1 MPVQILVSA
10 GEASG
15 DHYAAG
21 VVAHLR
27 RFMPGVE
34 FFGCTG
40 VEMRAAGVRTVV
52 DAASLSVVGLV
63 EVLHHIPRIYG
74 EFRKLVRAAEEIRP
88 TAAILTDSPDFHLRL
103 AVKLRKMGIPVFYLV
118 APQAWAW
125 RAGRARVLQ
134 RNVRELHCIFPFEEK
149 FFQDRGVNAHYIG
162 HPLAGTVRPALDRE
176 SFFQKHGIPAD
187 RPLVTLC
194 PGSRRGETARH
205 LAPLREAVERILAR
219 RPATF
224 VLAIP
229 AGARERFG
237 AEFYEP
243 LTRAQ
248 GGARMVESLVKV
260 VEGETRDAMA
270 HADVTLAASGTVA
283 MEAALL
289 GAPLVSFYRVTPL
302 TWYIGRPL
310 VNVPFY
316 TMVNLVAGRRVI
328 PELIQNDMTGERLA
342 SETLILLDSENA
354 RAEMKAGLSEVARL
368 LASHGDPLEESAR
381 RVATSLLGDGG
392 LRDIG

>member
-21 VVAHLR
+21 VVTHLR
-27 RFMPGVE
+27 RLMPGAE

-40 VEMRAAGVRTVV
+40 AELRAAGVRTVV
-52 DAASLSVVGLV
+52 DSASLSVLGLV

-74 EFRKLVRAAEEIRP
+74 EFRKLVRAAETSRP
-88 TAAILTDSPDFHLRL
+88 AAAILTDSPDFHLRL
-103 AVKLRKMGIPVFYLV
+103 AVKLRKLGIPVFYLV

-125 RAGRARVLQ
+125 RAGRARILQ
-134 RNVRELHCIFPFEEK
+134 RNVNELHCIFPFEEK
-149 FFQDRGVNAHYIG
+149 FFRDRGVNAHYIG
-162 HPLAGTVRPALDRE
+162 HPLAGTVLPTLDRE
-176 SFFQKHGIPAD
+176 SFFLKHGIAND

-205 LAPLREAVERILAR
+205 LAPLREAVRRIAAR
-219 RPATF
+219 RAATF

-229 AGARERFG
+229 AGAKERFG
-237 AEFYEP
+237 EGFYEP
-243 LTRAQ
+243 LTQ
-248 GGARMVESLVKV
+248 GGLVKI

-270 HADVTLAASGTVA
+270 HSDVTLAASGTVA

-302 TWYIGRPL
+302 TWHIGRPL

-328 PELIQNDMTGERLA
+328 PELIQNEMTGERIA
-342 SETLILLDSENA
+342 SEALVLLESESA
-354 RAEMKAGLSEVARL
+354 RAEMKAGLNEVKRL
-368 LASHGDPLEESAR
+368 LSSHGDPLEESAR
-381 RVATSLLGDGG
+381 RVATSLL
-392 LRDIG
+392 RDIG

>member
-1 MPVQILVSA
+1 VPAQILVSA

-21 VVAHLR
+21 VVTHLKR
-27 RFMPGVE
+27 LLPGVE

-40 VEMRAAGVRTVV
+40 AELRAAGVRTVV
-52 DAASLSVVGLV
+52 DSASLSVLGLV

-74 EFRKLVRAAEEIRP
+74 EFRKLVRAAEANHP
-88 TAAILTDSPDFHLRL
+88 VAAILTDSPDFHLRL
-103 AVKLRKMGIPVFYLV
+103 APKLRKLGIPVYYLV

-125 RAGRARVLQ
+125 RAGRARILQ

-149 FFQDRGVNAHYIG
+149 FFRDRGVNAHYIG
-162 HPLAGTVRPALDRE
+162 HPLAGTVHPSLDRASFFLKHGIALDR
-176 SFFQKHGIPAD
+176 
-187 RPLVTLC
+187 PLLTLC

-205 LAPLREAVERILAR
+205 LGPLRDAVERIAAR
-219 RPATF
+219 HPATF
-224 VLAIP
+224 LLAVP
-229 AGARERFG
+229 AGARERYG
-237 AEFYEP
+237 AGFYEP
-243 LTRAQ
+243 LTR
-248 GGARMVESLVKV
+248 GGLVQI

-270 HADVTLAASGTVA
+270 HSDVTLAASGTVT

-289 GAPLVSFYRVTPL
+289 GAPTVSFYRVTPL

-328 PELIQNDMTGERLA
+328 PELIQGDMTGERIAAEALSLLE
-342 SETLILLDSENA
+342 SESA
-354 RAEMKAGLSEVARL
+354 RADMKAGLQEVARI

-381 RVATSLLGDGG
+381 RIAASLLMEIG
-392 LRDIG
+392 LEDIR

>member
-1 MPVQILVSA
+1 VSTQILVSA

-21 VVAHLR
+21 VVTHLQR
-27 RFMPGVE
+27 LMPEAG

-40 VEMRAAGVRTVV
+40 AAMREAGVRTVV
-52 DAASLSVVGLV
+52 DSASLSVVGLV
-63 EVLHHIPRIYG
+63 EVLHHIPRIFG
-74 EFRKLVRAAEEIRP
+74 EFRKLVRAAEVVRP
-88 TAAILTDSPDFHLRL
+88 AAAILTDSPDFHLRL
-103 AVKLRKMGIPVFYLV
+103 AVKLRKLGIPVFYLV

-125 RAGRARVLQ
+125 RAGRARILQ

-149 FFQDRGVNAHYIG
+149 FFLDRGVNAHYIG
-162 HPLAGTVRPALDRE
+162 HPLAGTVHPTLDRE
-176 SFFQKHGIPAD
+176 SFFQKHGIPWD
-187 RPLVTLC
+187 KPLVTLC

-205 LAPLREAVERILAR
+205 LAPLRDAVDRIQSR

-224 VLAIP
+224 IVAIP

-237 AEFYEP
+237 EDFYQP
-243 LTRAQ
+243 LIR
-248 GGARMVESLVKV
+248 GGIVKV
-260 VEGETRDAMA
+260 VEGATRDAMA

-302 TWYIGRPL
+302 TWHIGRPL

-328 PELIQNDMTGERLA
+328 PELIQDEMTGERIA
-342 SETLILLDSENA
+342 SEALALLESESA
-354 RAEMKAGLSEVARL
+354 RVEMKAGLQEVAQL
-368 LASHGDPLEESAR
+368 LASQGDPLEVSAR
-381 RVATSLLGDGG
+381 RIAASLEGENG
-392 LRDIG
+392 R

>member
-21 VVAHLR
+21 VVTHLR
-27 RFMPGVE
+27 RLMPGAE

-40 VEMRAAGVRTVV
+40 AELRAAGVRTVV
-52 DAASLSVVGLV
+52 DSASLSVLGLV

-74 EFRKLVRAAEEIRP
+74 EFRKLVRAAETSRP
-88 TAAILTDSPDFHLRL
+88 AAAILTDSPDFHLRL
-103 AVKLRKMGIPVFYLV
+103 AVKLRKLGIPVFYLV

-125 RAGRARVLQ
+125 RAGRARILQ
-134 RNVRELHCIFPFEEK
+134 RNVNELHCIFPFEEK
-149 FFQDRGVNAHYIG
+149 FFRDRGVNAHYIG
-162 HPLAGTVRPALDRE
+162 HPLAGTVLPTLDRE
-176 SFFQKHGIPAD
+176 SFFLKHGIAND

-205 LAPLREAVERILAR
+205 LAPLREAVRRIAAR
-219 RPATF
+219 RAATF

-229 AGARERFG
+229 AGAKERFG
-237 AEFYEP
+237 EGFYEP
-243 LTRAQ
+243 LTQ
-248 GGARMVESLVKV
+248 GGLVKI

-270 HADVTLAASGTVA
+270 HSDVTLAASGTVA

-302 TWYIGRPL
+302 TWHIGRPL

-328 PELIQNDMTGERLA
+328 PELIQNEMTGERIA
-342 SETLILLDSENA
+342 SEALVLLESESA
-354 RAEMKAGLSEVARL
+354 RAEMKAGLNEVKRL
-368 LASHGDPLEESAR
+368 LSSHGDPLEESAR
-381 RVATSLLGDGG
+381 RVATSLLM
-392 LRDIG
+392 DIG